1 MSYTTTYWE
10 TGYEWNGVIYPTQLS
25 DIKFTR
31 RTYDAGDLIINHDHT
46 HSFSDDIRCSLSLNV
61 DNSKKSMSKA
71 IADIDK
77 IRKVEVPIWLYL
89 FIYFLGMLLAF
100 GLSYIMLGVLRL
112 FIWLAAI
119 LVVFLVLGITFAM
132 TCITYVSFE
141 EEESND
147 SKELAMLYNKIKRER
162 IS

>member
-1 MSYTTTYWE
+1 
-10 TGYEWNGVIYPTQLS
+10 
-25 DIKFTR
+25 
-31 RTYDAGDLIINHDHT
+31 
-46 HSFSDDIRCSLSLNV
+46 
-61 DNSKKSMSKA
+61 MSKA